1 MQITEIITQLRKDNG
16 LSQEDLAQRLF
27 VTRQAVSKWERG
39 EALPDLDNFLRISQ
53 AFGIPISTL
62 MGAPERRIC
71 QSCAMP
77 LDDAAMVSA
86 DNAHYCKWCFV
97 DGGYPQPGITLE
109 QMIETILR
117 VTPPGVWPD
126 EDAARRYLSA
136 LLPELERWKG

>member
-1 MQITEIITQLRKDNG
+1 MQITEIITQLRRDKG

-53 AFGIPISTL
+53 EFGISISVL
-62 MGAPERRIC
+62 MGAPERQIC
-71 QSCAMP
+71 QSCGMP
-77 LDDAAMVSA
+77 LDDAGTVSA
-86 DNAHYCKWCFV
+86 GDERYCKWCFV

-126 EDAARRYLSA
+126 EDTARRYLGT